1 MTKPDGNGTSP
12 HRRIVL
18 LLPTATYRAGAF
30 MEAAARLGIDVVV
43 ATEHAPPL
51 ATEMEDRLVDVDFDR
66 PEESASRIAA
76 FADRTPLDAVIGVD
90 DQGVLT
96 AAHAG
101 ELLGLAHNPPDAVAA
116 TRDKIEMRSVL
127 DAWSVPQPA
136 FRVVTPG
143 SDVATLAVQVG
154 LPCVIKPTSLSAS
167 TGVIRADTPEGAV
180 VVAERVRD
188 ILVRHGRRAD
198 EPLLVE
204 EFVGG
209 AEVALEGVLRDGEL
223 RVLAVFD
230 KPDPLVGPYF
240 EETIYLTP
248 SRLSSAERDAVIA
261 VTTAGCRALG
271 LREGPVHAELRVGGP
286 HAGVDGGVRVL
297 EIAARTGTL
306 VVEVSA
312 TGNLQPTNQVD
323 VGSELSGIIERVYV
337 DENDRVKK
345 GQVLA
350 VLDDSKLNDA
360 VQRSRAALA
369 AAEAQALQAE
379 ATVAEKQA
387 ALKRL
392 QRVAAQSNGAYISP
406 SDMDTAEANAKRAD
420 ADLASAR
427 AGVAQARAALKTDET
442 NLTKASIRSPIDGIV
457 LTRKVEPGQTVA
469 ASFQAP
475 VLFTLAENL
484 TKMELQ
490 VDVDEA
496 DVGQVKVGQ
505 QATFTV
511 DAWPGRRHH
520 AVISRVGYGS
530 QEKNGVISYLTV
542 LDVSNDDL
550 SLRPGMTGTAQITT
564 VTRDRVL
571 LAPNAALRFSP
582 PTADATPQKKRG
594 SVVGALMPRPPQ
606 APRPRRPPPFR

>member
-188 ILVRHGRRAD
+188 ILVRHDRRAD

-297 EIAARTGTL
+297 EIAARTIGGLCSRVLRFGAGVSLEEL
-306 VVEVSA
+306 VLRHALGLDTSDLVRDGDAAGVMMLPIPRSGVLIGVGGVDDALAVDGVAGLEITA
-312 TGNLQPTNQVD
+312 TTGRRIDALPEGGRYLGFVFAR
-323 VGSELSGIIERVYV
+323 GESPERV
-337 DENDRVKK
+337 ER
-345 GQVLA
+345 
-350 VLDDSKLNDA
+350 
-360 VQRSRAALA
+360 
-369 AAEAQALQAE
+369 
-379 ATVAEKQA
+379 
-387 ALKRL
+387 
-392 QRVAAQSNGAYISP
+392 
-406 SDMDTAEANAKRAD
+406 
-420 ADLASAR
+420 
-427 AGVAQARAALKTDET
+427 
-442 NLTKASIRSPIDGIV
+442 
-457 LTRKVEPGQTVA
+457 
-469 ASFQAP
+469 
-475 VLFTLAENL
+475 
-484 TKMELQ
+484 
-490 VDVDEA
+490 
-496 DVGQVKVGQ
+496 
-505 QATFTV
+505 
-511 DAWPGRRHH
+511 
-520 AVISRVGYGS
+520 
-530 QEKNGVISYLTV
+530 
-542 LDVSNDDL
+542 
-550 SLRPGMTGTAQITT
+550 SLRTAHS
-564 VTRDRVL
+564 L
-571 LAPNAALRFSP
+571 LAIDIDDDP
-582 PTADATPQKKRG
+582 KRG
-594 SVVGALMPRPPQ
+594 GSTT
-606 APRPRRPPPFR
+606 

>member
-1 MTKPDGNGTSP
+1 MSDNPP
-12 HRRIVL
+12 
-18 LLPTATYRAGAF
+18 RAGGPSLQAIVDAPSEGGF
-30 MEAAARLGIDVVV
+30 FARRKTWIGAGVF
-43 ATEHAPPL
+43 L
-51 ATEMEDRLVDVDFDR
+51 AL
-66 PEESASRIAA
+66 IAA
-76 FADRTPLDAVIGVD
+76 WL
-90 DQGVLT
+90 
-96 AAHAG
+96 
-101 ELLGLAHNPPDAVAA
+101 
-116 TRDKIEMRSVL
+116 
-127 DAWSVPQPA
+127 
-136 FRVVTPG
+136 
-143 SDVATLAVQVG
+143 
-154 LPCVIKPTSLSAS
+154 
-167 TGVIRADTPEGAV
+167 
-180 VVAERVRD
+180 
-188 ILVRHGRRAD
+188 
-198 EPLLVE
+198 
-204 EFVGG
+204 
-209 AEVALEGVLRDGEL
+209 VLRPSGQDGAPRYKTE
-223 RVLAVFD
+223 
-230 KPDPLVGPYF
+230 
-240 EETIYLTP
+240 
-248 SRLSSAERDAVIA
+248 A
-261 VTTAGCRALG
+261 VT
-271 LREGPVHAELRVGGP
+271 
-286 HAGVDGGVRVL
+286 
-297 EIAARTGTL
+297 TGTL

-475 VLFTLAENL
+475 VLFTLAEDL
-484 TKMELQ
+484 AKMELQ

-511 DAWPGRRHH
+511 DAWPGRRYH

-606 APRPRRPPPFR
+606 APKRVRSNGAPGQPRVWVLENGTPKPIDVKTGATNGKVTEILSGDLKDGTEVITEAASTAP